1 MTETTTI
8 TITVEVGGR
17 VFVRQ
22 VQGTHW
28 ARDDDGRLYVY
39 DNDTTVLDVGAGS
52 VVEVLREDDVETVA
66 TIDSDTITD
75 TTTPTDSCQ

>member
-1 MTETTTI
+1 
-8 TITVEVGGR
+8 

-22 VQGTHW
+22 VEGTHW
-28 ARDDDGRLYVY
+28 ARDENRRLYVY
-39 DNDTTVLDVGAGS
+39 DDDTTVLDVGADS